1 VHTGYAGCSMKA
13 DAQTE
18 AAVMAVLDEFNN
30 AVVTRNL
37 NKVLD
42 LFTSDPDVFLLG
54 SEAGE
59 RATGPQE
66 LESFFR
72 RVFSREVAFSWAWK
86 EWNFSASAKCS
97 VAWVALDATVHMSGE
112 SEQGVTVKSAP
123 YRITAVLER
132 RSGQGGRGGKGGKG
146 GRGARWLLAQ
156 YHGSEPA

>member
-1 VHTGYAGCSMKA
+1 MS
-13 DAQTE
+13 
-18 AAVMAVLDEFNN
+18 VLGEFNN
-30 AVVTRNL
+30 AVATRNL

-42 LFTSDPDVFLLG
+42 LFTFDPDVFLPG

-59 RATGPQE
+59 RATGRDE

-72 RVFSREVAFSWAWK
+72 RIFSRDVAFSWTWK
-86 EWNFSASAKCS
+86 VWIVSAKGP

-112 SEQGVTVKSAP
+112 QGVKSAP

-132 RSGQGGRGGKGGKG
+132 RG